1 MGRLTQRTAGFSQ
14 NLKNLILEPEDNQEA
29 TANAVPRL
37 EQALTEE
44 FAYDGNGQLIQAK
57 NSHSRIQFFYNE
69 VGNLSHE
76 HHHDLK
82 TQQTAVWKH
91 LYDELNNRI
100 TTHRPDG
107 QKVDWLLYGSGHVYG
122 LSLGGEDTVSF
133 KRDDLHR
140 EIERHYVNGLSQEQ
154 RYDKVGRLIRQ
165 NIKQGDDAGYQT
177 PSTSNAQKQTTELLR
192 RLYHYDKV
200 GQLTDIHDKR
210 RGHIE
215 YKYDPVG
222 RLLQANSA
230 LGKETFAFDPASNI
244 INPNKQ
250 YNIRQQ
256 DTYFEPIHQN
266 IGYNHLVNNVVKDY
280 LNQKYMYDEF
290 GQLVRQIE
298 SDVLYFEW
306 DALGRL
312 IRSKN
317 SDQETHYRY
326 DALGRRIEKAKQKV
340 RRQGMTE
347 TTHYGWDGDTLAYE
361 STSQYTKHYV
371 YEKDSFIPLIQ
382 ATYRQQIKQ
391 HQTPQWHHGY
401 DYDADPLWHEDK
413 TAEKFDRVWF
423 YHCDHLGTPQEMSDQ
438 TGAIVWT
445 AQYKAWGECK
455 SENHVKRDIWD
466 SEIITNNIRFQGQ
479 YFDEETGLHYNRYR
493 YYSPYVGRFIS
504 KDPIGLLGGSNVYAY
519 APNPIGWVDPL
530 GLNKKLTLRQ
540 QQDRAVSAVNKLRT
554 QELAKPASERA
565 RVVNAIVTEDGN
577 ILTGINNR
585 TNVTGYTALD
595 KAPDSVR
602 NAYNNIP
609 NNSRGVGHG
618 NCAEV
623 CSLSSGVNA
632 KKHMKNAVS
641 VAMTVKD
648 GEFIPGCGSCTA
660 VLSGFQVNDA
670 VKRSG
675 RLKY

>member
-1 MGRLTQRTAGFSQ
+1 MNVWGLSGTLDQATQATHLPRHRVQEFEFDSMGRLTQRTAGFSQ

-340 RRQGMTE
+340 RHQGMTE
-347 TTHYGWDGDTLAYE
+347 ITHYGWDGDTLAYE

-401 DYDADPLWHEDK
+401 DYEADPLWHEDK

-504 KDPIGLLGGSNVYAY
+504 KDPIGLLGGFNIYAY
-519 APNPIGWVDPL
+519 APNPIQWTDAL
-530 GLNKKLTLRQ
+530 GLKSEWQKNWEVVHGKLPEGYQVHHIIPKSTSSVSAAKKLC
-540 QQDRAVSAVNKLRT
+540 
-554 QELAKPASERA
+554 
-565 RVVNAIVTEDGN
+565 
-577 ILTGINNR
+577 
-585 TNVTGYTALD
+585 TNFDVHNVD
-595 KAPDSVR
+595 
-602 NAYNNIP
+602 
-609 NNSRGVGHG
+609 
-618 NCAEV
+618 V
-623 CSLSSGVNA
+623 C
-632 KKHMKNAVS
+632 
-641 VAMTVKD
+641 
-648 GEFIPGCGSCTA
+648 
-660 VLSGFQVNDA
+660 
-670 VKRSG
+670 
-675 RLKY
+675 